1 MAKEQSAESNQ
12 KRSIKAKQNGLSA
25 NNPLKTK
32 NLINYA
38 KVLNLDPQE
47 WHERVLR
54 SRAVKTALQINL
66 LEAAVDAGL
75 EQLLKEAIKERS
87 VEKADLL
94 ERICKIVG
102 AVYRDGGPM
111 GMQVNITSNDGQGRP
126 LSIKFTDATEVKHD
140 GAEPSA
146 K

>member
-1 MAKEQSAESNQ
+1 MPKEQSAESKQ

-32 NLINYA
+32 NLISYA

-75 EQLLKEAIKERS
+75 EKLLKEAIQERS

-111 GMQVNITSNDGQGRP
+111 GMQVSITSNDGQGRP
-126 LSIKFTDATEVKHD
+126 LNIKFTDAQEVKND
-140 GAEPSA
+140 GEQ
-146 K
+146 KQ